1 MGLIPKMPVGEPETH
16 DAVCDV
22 PREAAARLGRDL
34 VMMAVGAV
42 LSRAVDAAISM
53 LP

>member
-1 MGLIPKMPVGEPETH
+1 MLERDKREWKRLHPFIGDPER
-16 DAVCDV
+16 V
-22 PREAAARLGRDL
+22 ESAARLGRDL

>member
-1 MGLIPKMPVGEPETH
+1 MGLIPKMPVGEPER
-16 DAVCDV
+16 V
-22 PREAAARLGRDL
+22 ESAARLGRDL